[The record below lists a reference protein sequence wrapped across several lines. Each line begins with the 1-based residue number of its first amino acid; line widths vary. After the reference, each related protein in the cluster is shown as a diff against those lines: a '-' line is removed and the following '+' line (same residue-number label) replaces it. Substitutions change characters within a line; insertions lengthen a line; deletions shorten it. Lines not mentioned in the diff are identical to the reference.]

1 MSENP
6 GSGQGREELHR
17 VASMIMTL
25 MEIDKRSQERL
36 ADEGRSAE
44 EALQNV
50 TAEIMHLEQAAR
62 EELQSALLAEE
73 ERLQAL
79 NSAALLLAEQ
89 RFTAISGELEA
100 QFEAGRDHWVSQLIS
115 RILEQGSEETSK

>member
-1 MSENP
+1 VSENP

-89 RFTAISGELEA
+89 RFTTISGELEA
-100 QFEAGRDHWVSQLIS
+100 QFEAGRGHWVSQLIS
-115 RILEQGSEETSK
+115 RILEQGPEETSK